1 MNILLI
7 SQCHKRALNETRRIL
22 DQFAERKGDR
32 TWQTAITQEGLNTL
46 RKLLRRT
53 ARRNSAVACHWI
65 KSNNQSELLWIV
77 GNLRRFNAEGTVPT
91 NTTQRDILRSQDENN
106 WHSVETIALLAG
118 IAGLFHDFGKANVLF
133 QQGLQGQG
141 KTYQPYRHEWVSLRL
156 FQAFV
161 EQKNDIQWLTA
172 LSQINPADETTLM
185 SNLVKDGLDGLYQS
199 PRCITSSCQDYRVV
213 DPFTPSLTRVS
224 LQGLP

>member
-118 IAGLFHDFGKANVLF
+118 IAGLFHDLVRPMYYFNKGCKGRGK
-133 QQGLQGQG
+133 
-141 KTYQPYRHEWVSLRL
+141 H
-156 FQAFV
+156 
-161 EQKNDIQWLTA
+161 
-172 LSQINPADETTLM
+172 INPIGM
-185 SNLVKDGLDGLYQS
+185 SGFHYVYFKLLLNRKMIFNGSQ
-199 PRCITSSCQDYRVV
+199 P
-213 DPFTPSLTRVS
+213 
-224 LQGLP
+224 

>member
-65 KSNNQSELLWIV
+65 KSNNQASCYGLL
-77 GNLRRFNAEGTVPT
+77 
-91 NTTQRDILRSQDENN
+91 
-106 WHSVETIALLAG
+106 G
-118 IAGLFHDFGKANVLF
+118 I
-133 QQGLQGQG
+133 
-141 KTYQPYRHEWVSLRL
+141 
-156 FQAFV
+156 
-161 EQKNDIQWLTA
+161 
-172 LSQINPADETTLM
+172 
-185 SNLVKDGLDGLYQS
+185 
-199 PRCITSSCQDYRVV
+199 
-213 DPFTPSLTRVS
+213 
-224 LQGLP
+224 